1 MKATLLWEYFNDT
14 HNPFE
19 VFFSLAGIELGRR
32 TSFDA
37 RAERT
42 NELFLNFPS

>member
-1 MKATLLWEYFNDT
+1 MKATLLGEYFNDT

-19 VFFSLAGIELGRR
+19 VFSLAGIELGRR

-37 RAERT
+37 WAERT